1 MKRYEGTIKLS
12 FREYTPIKEM
22 VNSKYRKSRPD

>member
-12 FREYTPIKEM
+12 FGEYIPIKEM
-22 VNSKYRKSRPD
+22 VNSKYRKSGSD